1 MAGKVTIPKAELT
14 PFDLPS
20 VCIVT
25 GSRENVTFRKV
36 NFVWIPPAARF
47 SVVFCGMFG
56 LIAMLVMQKKV
67 EGQLPF
73 TEQGWT
79 AWRNAKL
86 MALVGGLVGF
96 FAMFGALALVETSGL
111 FAAIFGLGGFVLLI
125 VALIQVRGKGPLCT
139 RIDDT
144 DIDLTLPSTEAAD
157 AFIERLQGG
166 KALAP
171 SPVVV
176 ATA

>member
-25 GSRENVTFRKV
+25 GSRENVTFHKV
-36 NFVWIPPAARF
+36 NFVWIPPAARL
-47 SVVFCGMFG
+47 SIVFCGMFG

-73 TEQGWT
+73 SEQGWT
-79 AWRNAKL
+79 AWRNAKIV
-86 MALVGGLVGF
+86 ALVGVLVGLF
-96 FAMFGALALVETSGL
+96 TMLGALALVDSSG
-111 FAAIFGLGGFVLLI
+111 AIAGIFGLAGFVLLI
-125 VALIQVRGKGPLCT
+125 VAVLQTRGKGPLCT

-144 DIDLTLPSTEAAD
+144 DIDLTLPSAQAAD
-157 AFIERLQGG
+157 AFVERLRGG
-166 KALAP
+166 KALDAAP
-171 SPVVV
+171 VDI